1 MFVPQRRRRIETMKI
16 AVIGATGFVGAT
28 VVAEALARGHQ
39 VGAIARHPEKLA
51 DAPGLTKI
59 AGDILDA
66 DRVAALV
73 AGYDYVVSAYNPGWT
88 NPDIYNEYK
97 RGAAAIVAGVKKA
110 GLPLLVVGGAG
121 SLEVAP
127 GVQLVDQP
135 GFPEAWKPG
144 ALAARDGLTELRKE
158 TALDWTFLSPA
169 AMLEHDTPR
178 TGTYRLGLD
187 NPVVDPATG
196 TAHISVG
203 DLAVAIVDEAES
215 RKHSRQRFTVGV

>member
-1 MFVPQRRRRIETMKI
+1 MDMMKI

-28 VVAEALARGHQ
+28 VVAEALSRGHA

-59 AGDILDA
+59 AGDVLDA

-73 AGYDYVVSAYNPGWT
+73 KGYDYVVSAYNPGWT

-127 GVQLVDQP
+127 GVQAVDLP
-135 GFPEAWKPG
+135 EFPEAWKPG
-144 ALAARDGLTELRKE
+144 ALAARDGLTEIRKE
-158 TALDWTFLSPA
+158 TGLDWTFLSPA
-169 AMLEHDTPR
+169 AILEHDTPR
-178 TGTYRLGLD
+178 TGHYRLGLD
-187 NPVVDPATG
+187 NPVIDPATG

-203 DLAVAIVDEAES
+203 DLAVAILDEAES
-215 RKHSRQRFTVGV
+215 RKHTHKRFTVGT

>member
-1 MFVPQRRRRIETMKI
+1 MKI
-16 AVIGATGFVGAT
+16 AVIGATGFVGSA

-51 DAPGLTKI
+51 EAPGLTRI
-59 AGDILDA
+59 VGDVRDA

-88 NPDIYNEYK
+88 NPDIYNEYLL
-97 RGAAAIVAGVKKA
+97 GAAAIVAGVKKA

-127 GVQLVDQP
+127 GVQAVDLP
-135 GFPEAWKPG
+135 EFPETWKPG
-144 ALAARDGLTELRKE
+144 ALAARDGLNEIRKE
-158 TALDWTFLSPA
+158 TELDWTFLSPA
-169 AMLEHDTPR
+169 AFLEHDTPR
-178 TGTYRLGLD
+178 TGRYRLGGD

-196 TAHISVG
+196 TAHISIG
-203 DLAVAIVDEAES
+203 DLAVAVLDEAEA
-215 RKHSRQRFTVGV
+215 RKHKHRRFTVGV